1 MRRWLIGIVGLA
13 VVGCASMTPTVTK
26 QEAYA
31 IYDIKG
37 GAGSAGAI
45 GDGITQ
51 ALQKNMTGVRVNK
64 EIPPSPLPAKP
75 QRFLLTDLFKNSGL
89 AVVAG
94 VSYKVPSCP
103 GAMLT
108 TAASNEAMAKYG
120 ENTTFFV
127 CVQPYT
133 EGYWM
138 TVYSTFSKRSGA
150 TSPAMVGAE
159 LARAFVGDS
168 SQFIP
173 RTVNDLVAAAKATG
187 ASVSV
192 VEAYP

>member
-1 MRRWLIGIVGLA
+1 MRGWMIGIAGLG

-37 GAGSAGAI
+37 SGASAGAI

-75 QRFLLTDLFKNSGL
+75 QRFTLNDLFKNSGL
-89 AVVAG
+89 AVMAG
-94 VSYKVPSCP
+94 ASFKIPSCP

-108 TAASNEAMAKYG
+108 TSASNEAMAKYG

-127 CVQPYT
+127 CVQPYV

-150 TSPAMVGAE
+150 SSPAMVGAD

-187 ASVSV
+187 ANVTV